1 MCTNKFFFFKIN
13 HLIFLTIFF
22 IFINLKKNKP
32 KISLFLPIYNKEK
45 YILNCIQNLQR
56 QTLKDIE
63 IIAINDHSSDRS
75 LKILM
80 DLAREDHRIKIVNN
94 DKNRG
99 LLFSRA
105 MGILKSTGEYLMNI
119 DPDDEIKGNNTLEY
133 LYNKSIISKA
143 DIITF
148 DIIYKKDN
156 HIYKCENINETLY
169 QPNIS
174 NSMFFSNDIIKDCL
188 IWNKLIKK
196 EIFLKAY
203 EFFKEYIY
211 NGKWNYHEDNIWSIL
226 VHRYAKSKVCVNKLV
241 YIYNNYNES
250 LINNRF
256 NAIEFQNL
264 IYLHE
269 MYKKIFSLKK
279 DEKYLKAEY
288 FTLFN
293 YLEKQMEKFLLINDN
308 KMKKYFINSL
318 HYFMNHYNCTLEQ
331 TKKLK
336 NILSS
341 IYNNIN

>member
-1 MCTNKFFFFKIN
+1 MIS
-13 HLIFLTIFF
+13 
-22 IFINLKKNKP
+22 KKKKP

-45 YILNCIQNLQR
+45 YILKCIKNLQR

-63 IIAINDHSSDRS
+63 IIAINDHSTDGS

-80 DLAREDHRIKIVNN
+80 DLAKKDDRIKIINN

-99 LLFSRA
+99 LLYSRA

-119 DPDDEIKGNNTLEY
+119 DPDDEIKGKNTLEY
-133 LYNKSIISKA
+133 LYNKSIISKP

-148 DIIYKKDN
+148 NIIYKKTN
-156 HIYKCENINETLY
+156 YINKCEEINETLN
-169 QPNIS
+169 QPKLFE
-174 NSMFFSNDIIKDCL
+174 SMFFNNSIIKDFL

-203 EFFKEYIY
+203 KFFEEYIF

-226 VHRYAKSKVCVNKLV
+226 VHRYAESKLCVDKLV
-241 YIYNNYNES
+241 YIYNSYNES

-269 MYKKIFSLKK
+269 MYKKIFTLKT
-279 DEKYLKAEY
+279 DEKYLIAEY

-293 YLEKQMEKFLLINDN
+293 
-308 KMKKYFINSL
+308 SL
-318 HYFMNHYNCTLEQ
+318 R
-331 TKKLK
+331 KLK
-336 NILSS
+336 IYYIN
-341 IYNNIN
+341 IYNES